1 MKKIVVLL
9 LAFVGM
15 FAGCSQLP
23 EGSTEYHQQPNDNL
37 VIINNLSKE
46 QAGLILSNT
55 REYDKLLLNIEN
67 AALISTDQ
75 NNQCIRSYQTK
86 SYINCLSHLRSVNQ
100 ESAKIEVMTAKY
112 LAQKGERE
120 KAKEIYRKIIKAY
133 IGNAYKP
140 YVQQAKSGLEDLK
153 GK

>member
-1 MKKIVVLL
+1 MKKIVLLL

-15 FAGCSQLP
+15 VSGCSQLP
-23 EGSTEYHQQPNDNL
+23 EGSKEYHQQNDNNL
-37 VIINNLSKE
+37 VVINNLSKE
-46 QAGLILSNT
+46 QTGLIVNNT
-55 REYDKLLLNIEN
+55 TAYDKLLLNIEN
-67 AALISTDQ
+67 AALISVDQ
-75 NNQCIRSYQTK
+75 NNQCIRLYQTK
-86 SYINCLSHLRSVNQ
+86 SYIDCLSHLRSVNR

-120 KAKEIYRKIIKAY
+120 KAKEIYRKIIKTY
-133 IGNAYKP
+133 IGSAYKS